1 MRFILEYYLNESLDK
16 SWDNSMDPLLKS
28 IIETVGSSATV
39 LSSDEALTPYLR
51 GTEGF
56 DTLYNK
62 KRYLFAVIQPNNTQ
76 IINDIVNLAN
86 TISINNKPSF
96 VLYPIC
102 SGRNWGYNTSQPA
115 AIISRAI
122 ILDLSKLNNISL
134 NKALGLVTI
143 EPGVTQAQLSQFLIS
158 DGDEYMVPVTGA
170 GPDCAIM
177 SNALERG
184 YGITPHQEHF
194 SAVTSLKGIWGN
206 GTPYRSAVSE
216 LDQSDGD
223 LVDKTFK
230 WGLGPYMD
238 GLFTQSNFGIV
249 TEMTLRLAYR
259 RKGFISFFIQVKND
273 EQLEALTPLIHQTL
287 RDYEGI
293 VGSINLMDKR
303 RVISMFADNP
313 NGPDA
318 HITLSDENITVA
330 TEHLDTPAWT
340 LVGSLYGT
348 EAIVNVA
355 KKEIIQLFKHTP
367 CKMLFSDSLLIKLGN
382 NVINKLPNLLLKLS
396 SRLSIAKAQIHS
408 FNKGKEIM
416 LGRPNRVALKLAY
429 WRNKNTITAHSTNDE
444 PLLSPGKDGCGLLW
458 YAPLVPMN
466 AAAMRKYV
474 NFIREIC
481 PKHNIEPFI
490 TFTNLR
496 YDCID
501 STIPI
506 VFDLT
511 NPKAIEDA
519 HHCLKELVSEG
530 LKLGFVPYRLNID
543 QQQWLLDGTTPFW
556 QMVNQ
561 LKSVLDPNDIISSGR
576 YHPKKNK
583 LMAVDEA
590 C

>member
-1 MRFILEYYLNESLDK
+1 MLFEQTLFDK

-28 IIETVGSSATV
+28 IIETVGSAASV
-39 LSSDEALTPYLR
+39 LSSDEALAPYLR

-56 DTLYNK
+56 DQLYNK
-62 KRYLFAVIQPNNTQ
+62 KRHLLAVIRPNNTHV
-76 IINDIVNLAN
+76 IHDIVNLAN
-86 TISINNKPSF
+86 TLSSKNKPSF

-115 AIISRAI
+115 AIISHAI
-122 ILDLSKLNNISL
+122 ILDLSSLNNITL
-134 NKALGLVTI
+134 NKSLGLVTI
-143 EPGVTQAQLSQFLIS
+143 EPGVTQAQLSQFLIN
-158 DGDEYMVPVTGA
+158 DGDEFMVPVTGA

-184 YGITPHQEHF
+184 YGITPHQDHF
-194 SAVTSLKGIWGN
+194 SAVTALKGIWGN
-206 GTPYRSAVSE
+206 GTPYQSAVSE
-216 LDQSDGD
+216 LDRSGEDK
-223 LVDKTFK
+223 VDKTFK
-230 WGLGPYMD
+230 WGVGPYMD

-259 RKGFISFFIQVKND
+259 RKGFISFFIQAKND
-273 EQLEALTPLIHQTL
+273 EQLEVLTPLIHQTL

-348 EAIVNVA
+348 EAIVKLA
-355 KKEIIQLFKHTP
+355 KKEITQLFKHTH
-367 CKMLFSDSLLIKLGN
+367 CKMLFSDSFLIKLGN
-382 NVINKLPNLLLKLS
+382 SVINKLPVFLTKTSN
-396 SRLSIAKAQIHS
+396 RLSIAKAQIDS

-429 WRNKNTITAHSTNDE
+429 WRNKNTIATQTSNAE
-444 PLLSPGKDGCGLLW
+444 PPLSPAKDGCGLLW

-466 AAAMRKYV
+466 AIAMRKYV
-474 NFIREIC
+474 DFIRDIC

-511 NPKAIEDA
+511 NPKAVSDA
-519 HHCLKELVSEG
+519 HNCLNELVKEG

-543 QQQWLLDGTTPFW
+543 QQKWLLDGATPFW
-556 QMVNQ
+556 QVVNQ
-561 LKSVLDPNDIISSGR
+561 LKSVLDPNNIISRGR
-576 YHPKKNK
+576 YNPQD
-583 LMAVDEA
+583 LALLAVKEA
-590 C
+590 G

>member
-1 MRFILEYYLNESLDK
+1 
-16 SWDNSMDPLLKS
+16 MDPLLKCL
-28 IIETVGSSATV
+28 IETVGSSAQV
-39 LSSDEALTPYLR
+39 LSTKKELAPYLR

-56 DTLYNK
+56 DKLANK
-62 KRYLFAVIQPNNTQ
+62 KRHLFAVIQPNNTQ
-76 IINDIVNLAN
+76 IIDDIVSLAN
-86 TISINNKPSF
+86 TLSLKNNSSF

-115 AIISRAI
+115 AIIPHAV
-122 ILDLSKLNNISL
+122 ILDLSTLSHIKLNKS
-134 NKALGLVTI
+134 LGLVTI
-143 EPGVTQAQLSQFLIS
+143 EPGVTQAQLSQFLIAA
-158 DGDEYMVPVTGA
+158 GDEFMVPVTGA

-184 YGITPHQEHF
+184 YGITPNQEHF
-194 SAVTSLKGIWGN
+194 SAVTALKGIWGN
-206 GTPYRSAVSE
+206 GTSYRSAVNE
-216 LDQSDGD
+216 LDQSGTD

-230 WGLGPYMD
+230 WGIGPYMD

-259 RKGFISFFIQVKND
+259 RKGFIAFFIQVKSD
-273 EQLEALTPLIHQTL
+273 DQLEAVVPLIHQTL

-318 HITLSDENITVA
+318 HITLSDENIVAA
-330 TEHLDTPAWT
+330 TEKMDTPAWT

-348 EAIVNVA
+348 EAIVNTA
-355 KKEIIQLFKHTP
+355 KKEIIQIFKQTP
-367 CKMLFSDSLLIKLGN
+367 CKMLFSDSLLIKLGDKLL
-382 NVINKLPNLLLKLS
+382 NKLPHFVINLS
-396 SRLSIAKAQIHS
+396 SALSIAKAQIHS

-416 LGRPNRVALKLAY
+416 LGRPNPVALKLAY
-429 WRNKNTITAHSTNDE
+429 WRNKNTMVAHSLSNDA
-444 PLLSPGKDGCGLLW
+444 PLSPGKDGCGLLW

-466 AAAMRKYV
+466 TVAMRKYV

-506 VFDLT
+506 VFDLS
-511 NPKAIEDA
+511 NPKAVSDA
-519 HHCLKELVSEG
+519 HDCLKELVNEG

-543 QQQWLLDGTTPFW
+543 QQHWLLDGTTPFW
-556 QMVNQ
+556 RVVDQ
-561 LKSVLDPNDIISSGR
+561 LKSVLDPNDIISRGR
-576 YHPKKNK
+576 YNPKERILLEVNK
-583 LMAVDEA
+583 LTS
-590 C
+590 